1 MRQVKQVIPINMRK
15 WIVKYREVGSS
26 RIGTTTHTGTLDRE
40 GVIEFFGLNG
50 PDIEWYDVKED
61 ESYGR

>member
-1 MRQVKQVIPINMRK
+1 MRK

-26 RIGTTTHTGTLDRE
+26 RIGTTSHTGTLDRE